1 MVSLFFKSICFIGNT
16 FKFFFNFFHISI
28 YCIKTQHC
36 KTQFCF
42 KKAIA
47 MAVLSSAN
55 FILTLE
61 LAFISNL
68 QTVSRKLDFS
78 IGIDTMHAI
87 FTGTYVSKHGFK
99 IEKMLATIVLQFLR
113 HLNLNRFFFLS
124 NTLFFR
130 NTSKNIKTMYEDRQ

>member
-47 MAVLSSAN
+47 MAALSSSN

-78 IGIDTMHAI
+78 IGIDTMH
-87 FTGTYVSKHGFK
+87 VSKHGFK

>member
-78 IGIDTMHAI
+78 IGIDTMH
-87 FTGTYVSKHGFK
+87 VSKHGFK

>member
-1 MVSLFFKSICFIGNT
+1 MVSLFFKSICFIGNA

-47 MAVLSSAN
+47 MAALSSAN

-78 IGIDTMHAI
+78 IGIDTMH
-87 FTGTYVSKHGFK
+87 VSKHGFK